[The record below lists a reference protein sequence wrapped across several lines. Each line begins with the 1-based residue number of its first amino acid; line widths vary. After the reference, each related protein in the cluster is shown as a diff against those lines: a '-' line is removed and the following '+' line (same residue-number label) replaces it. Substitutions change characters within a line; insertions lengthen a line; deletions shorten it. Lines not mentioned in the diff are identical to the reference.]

1 MVIKNFHIL
10 ALLLAF
16 VLPLGACKDKA
27 VALPLDENKLV
38 IQTTSGQSH
47 VFDVEVVSTPKEL
60 MQGLMHRT
68 EMAEDAGML
77 FDFGGVEQERRFW
90 MKNTLIFLDIIFI
103 RADGTIH
110 HIHEKAV
117 PHDLTG
123 IPSYGPVAAV
133 LEINGGLSSKLG
145 IEKGNKISHNAFSE

>member
-1 MVIKNFHIL
+1 MVIKKFLIL
-10 ALLLAF
+10 ALLLPLI
-16 VLPLGACKDKA
+16 LPLSACKDKA
-27 VALPLDENKLV
+27 VALPLDENKLA

-47 VFDVEVVSTPKEL
+47 IFDVEVVSTPKEL

-90 MKNTLIFLDIIFI
+90 MKNTLIFLDLIFI

-145 IEKGNKISHNAFSE
+145 IAKGDRVKHRVFQ